1 MQYVIIGNSITSVG
15 CIESIRK
22 HDTTGAITVIG
33 EENHPIYARPLIS
46 YLLQGKTDEQKMTYR
61 DEGFYQK
68 HGVQVLTGRRVEKIE
83 VEGQLLRLDD
93 GSSMQYDK
101 LLIATGSLPF
111 IPPMKNLEEVEHRH
125 TFLSLSDAKELEAEL
140 QPSSRV
146 LIIGAGL
153 IGLKCAEGILERVQS
168 VTVVDLADRILSSIL
183 DEEGSAR
190 VQTHLEQIGIRFHL
204 GDSVREFCGQEALL
218 TSGKV
223 VGFDILVLAVGVKP
237 NIALAKDA
245 GLAVNKGILIDQA
258 CRTSNPHIWAGGDCS
273 EGWELLSGE
282 RRNLALLP
290 NAYMQGETAGYSMA
304 ENEQRFENA
313 IAMNAIGFFGLH
325 IITAGI
331 YQGEDLC
338 FATEKGYKRLF
349 IKDDHLVGCILIG
362 DQVAR
367 GGIYTNLIRSRTD
380 LRTLDFAM
388 ISEQP
393 ALMAF
398 AQKVRS
404 EQLGRAQ

>member
-22 HDTTGAITVIG
+22 YDSQGSITVIG

-61 DEGFYQK
+61 DADFYEK
-68 HGVQVLTGRRVEKIE
+68 HSVRLLIGRKVEKIE
-83 VEGQLLRLDD
+83 ADSQLLTLDD
-93 GSSMQYDK
+93 GSIMQYDK

-111 IPPMKNLEEVEHRH
+111 IPPMKNLEEVEKKH
-125 TFLSLSDAKELEAEL
+125 TFLSLSDAKELETEL
-140 QPSSRV
+140 HPTSRV

-168 VTVVDLADRILSSIL
+168 VTVVDLAGRILSSIL
-183 DEEGSAR
+183 DEEGSLR
-190 VQTHLEQIGIRFHL
+190 VQRHLEQAGIRFHL
-204 GDSVREFCGQEALL
+204 EDSVREFCGQEALL
-218 TSGKV
+218 SSGKV
-223 VGFDILVLAVGVKP
+223 VGFDILVMAVGVKP
-237 NIALAKDA
+237 NIQLAKDA
-245 GLAVNKGILIDQA
+245 GLAVNKGILIDHT
-258 CRTSNPHIWAGGDCS
+258 CRTSDAHIWAGGDCS

-290 NAYMQGETAGYSMA
+290 NAYMQGESAGYSMTG
-304 ENEQRFENA
+304 NEQRFENA

-325 IITAGI
+325 IITAGM
-331 YQGEDLC
+331 YEGEDLL
-338 FATEKGYKRLF
+338 FTTESGYKRLF
-349 IKDDHLVGCILIG
+349 IKDNHLVGCILIG
-362 DQVAR
+362 DQVSR
-367 GGIYTNLIRSRTD
+367 GGIYTDLIRSRTD
-380 LRTLDFAM
+380 LRTLDFTM